1 MHLGRLF
8 SILKIFLITVV
19 SIERVVTVIRVIV
32 EVAVVRV
39 VVVISVVAISRIT
52 VVPSVITIAHTVVS
66 VVSLVPVVVL
76 GFSLTFSDS
85 MNNTGRVS
93 VISIGFGSILVNN
106 WSIAVNTGLINMV
119 KGIDSIG
126 QFRGFLSLLENLDIV
141 SEGTSSRVVEVIGNR
156 LAFFTKNVFFGL
168 VVVVFIFTLFLMSFA
183 MLGFGKLDTI
193 GVFGNNSSTG
203 IFDES

>member
-8 SILKIFLITVV
+8 SILKIFLVTVV

-52 VVPSVITIAHTVVS
+52 FVPSVVTIAHTVVS

-76 GFSLTFSDS
+76 GFSLTFSDG

-93 VISIGFGSILVNN
+93 VISIGFWAILVNN
-106 WSIAVNTGLINMV
+106 WSIAVNLGLINMV
-119 KGIDSIG
+119 KGVDSIG
-126 QFRGFLSLLENLDIV
+126 QFRGFFEFV
-141 SEGTSSRVVEVIGNR
+141 G
-156 LAFFTKNVFFGL
+156 KFGHS
-168 VVVVFIFTLFLMSFA
+168 V
-183 MLGFGKLDTI
+183 
-193 GVFGNNSSTG
+193 
-203 IFDES
+203 